1 VPDPRFSDEFYER
14 WEHLISTVE
23 ITDVPMRFIREV
35 SVQFNS
41 NENTVFDVQHMLLMG
56 EDPQNIEEEIELFLY
71 DNDEDIASVDFH
83 INITALATEVEHKT
97 NKLLDE

>member
-35 SVQFNS
+35 SVKFSS
-41 NENTVFDVQHMLLMG
+41 NESTVFDVQHMLLMG
-56 EDPQNIEEEIELFLY
+56 KDPQEIEAEIEFFLQENDEEI
-71 DNDEDIASVDFH
+71 DSVDFH

-97 NKLLDE
+97 NKLLDD

>member
-35 SVQFNS
+35 SVKFSS
-41 NENTVFDVQHMLLMG
+41 NESTVFDVQHMLLMG
-56 EDPQNIEEEIELFLY
+56 EDPQEIEAEIEFFLLENDEEI
-71 DNDEDIASVDFH
+71 DSVDFH